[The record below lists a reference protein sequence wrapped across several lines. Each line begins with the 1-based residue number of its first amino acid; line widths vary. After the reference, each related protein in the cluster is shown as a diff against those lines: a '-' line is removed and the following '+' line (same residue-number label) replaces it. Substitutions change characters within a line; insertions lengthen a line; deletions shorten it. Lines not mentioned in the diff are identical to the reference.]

1 VSFHV
6 QGIHRV
12 VGLADQENAIESIQ
26 LLKAE
31 AKDVR
36 GYGYA
41 IDWRE
46 INSRKHG
53 RNLFPAKIVFET
65 ENDFLRY
72 IGKQREFSSF
82 ISAVEQTRARYPVL
96 QTWIRSHRK
105 LLIDSSAEVDGL
117 LQVVDYLSAHP
128 RPGLFAR
135 ELPLAVDTKF
145 EWLDLILPPHTIRAD
160 EDHFYRR
167 YGLRYADPHLLVRFL
182 DDEIQDVS
190 GSPWSECSVPLHTL
204 AARPIQATRVV
215 IVENKV
221 NLLTLPRLKGAIG
234 LGGLGDGVTDLR
246 YVDWLANSELWYWG
260 DLDVEGLLILSRLR
274 VLFPHVQS
282 LLMDDLTLHAW
293 RERLAIL
300 GTGRAYDQPSNL
312 TPFEQ
317 AAYSLCVAGNLRIEQ
332 ERFPQAFV
340 DGLLAETLCG
350 STRVRSMK

>member
-1 VSFHV
+1 VTGKTVSFHV

-82 ISAVEQTRARYPVL
+82 ISAVERTRARYPVL

-105 LLIDSSAEVDGL
+105 LLIDSSAEVDG
-117 LQVVDYLSAHP
+117 
-128 RPGLFAR
+128 
-135 ELPLAVDTKF
+135 
-145 EWLDLILPPHTIRAD
+145 
-160 EDHFYRR
+160 
-167 YGLRYADPHLLVRFL
+167 
-182 DDEIQDVS
+182 
-190 GSPWSECSVPLHTL
+190 
-204 AARPIQATRVV
+204 
-215 IVENKV
+215 
-221 NLLTLPRLKGAIG
+221 
-234 LGGLGDGVTDLR
+234 
-246 YVDWLANSELWYWG
+246 
-260 DLDVEGLLILSRLR
+260 
-274 VLFPHVQS
+274 
-282 LLMDDLTLHAW
+282 
-293 RERLAIL
+293 
-300 GTGRAYDQPSNL
+300 
-312 TPFEQ
+312 
-317 AAYSLCVAGNLRIEQ
+317 
-332 ERFPQAFV
+332 FPQAFV